1 MKKLLIIVFL
11 WLFTISG
18 VYSQQKPDLFLKAR
32 ALMLKEQSDSAL
44 SLLNQILVSEPDNYE
59 AAFQRGML
67 LFEEGR
73 IEASKKDFL
82 RVNKRFKGK
91 ASFMLA
97 KTESRLDNPEQAIFY
112 IRQHLNSR
120 YKLPQKEILLD
131 PDLVSLEHHPQWK
144 TLWNEKT
151 WYPYYE
157 KELQEAEYL
166 VSSGQYPEA
175 MNHLNELE
183 EKGFNKSEVHYL
195 KAKIFSETGNTKQA
209 VQDLNQSVRS
219 DYNHIEA
226 LLLRA
231 RLLQEIGKVD
241 EAVADYERVI
251 RQEPDRFSLY
261 LETAGILL
269 KSTRY
274 KDAIRLIKQYRIYYP
289 DSHEAMHL
297 QGKVHFAM
305 EQYIEALTFF
315 NKTLEL
321 ERGMSQYF
329 ISRGKAYAA
338 TSMHQY
344 ALKDYSMA
352 LDLDPFNG
360 ETWYLRGKSALASG
374 LKEEACRNFKKAHRQ
389 GYLNAVSYLTRN
401 CNEF

>member
-11 WLFTISG
+11 WLFNISG

-44 SLLNQILVSEPDNYE
+44 ILLNQILVSEPGNYE
-59 AAFQRGML
+59 ATFQRGKL
-67 LFEEGR
+67 LFKEGR
-73 IEASKKDFL
+73 IEASKNDFI

-97 KTESRLDNPEQAIFY
+97 KAESRLDNPEQAIFY

-131 PDLVSLEHHPQWK
+131 PDLVSLEHHPEWK
-144 TLWNEKT
+144 NLWSEKT

-195 KAKIFSETGNTKQA
+195 KAKIFFETGNTKQA
-209 VQDLNQSVRS
+209 VHDLNQSVRS

-231 RLLQEIGKVD
+231 RVLQDIGKVD
-241 EAVADYERVI
+241 EAIADYERVI
-251 RQEPDRFSLY
+251 RQEPDRFRLY
-261 LETAGILL
+261 LETAGIMLES
-269 KSTRY
+269 KRY
-274 KDAIRLIKQYRIYYP
+274 KDAIRLIKQYRTYYTV
-289 DSHEAMHL
+289 SHEAMHL
-297 QGKVHFAM
+297 QGKVYFAM
-305 EQYIEALTFF
+305 EQYLEALTFF
-315 NKTLEL
+315 NKALEL
-321 ERGMSQYF
+321 ESGMSQYF

-338 TSMHQY
+338 T
-344 ALKDYSMA
+344 
-352 LDLDPFNG
+352 
-360 ETWYLRGKSALASG
+360 T
-374 LKEEACRNFKKAHRQ
+374 
-389 GYLNAVSYLTRN
+389 
-401 CNEF
+401 